1 MSIFE
6 IKLDD
11 HKAKRYIAQP
21 VWIRQADTPDK
32 LRVIL
37 GDGLTVDSTT
47 QFEFDATKFDKQ
59 LIQDKEQSHF
69 ELYKDSNGDT
79 VGFTYQLPV
88 ELYQAS
94 GSTKATFF
102 RIDGSSTSNFII
114 HVQRAD
120 GVGESNS
127 LISGTNEI
135 LTLMSSTYEALQ
147 EVVANA
153 NMDSEDMTTKMT
165 EFVNQAQENLDAAK
179 AAWNTFQNNSEIVA
193 SDQRD
198 GFDTDYA
205 KQKADFETR
214 FKSYLDKLQDDYD
227 SFKSTFDVSDLNEQI
242 NQVGTDISALDA
254 KADEISGKLHDIDLS
269 QMATNEANITKLQAD
284 VETNTGK
291 FASYTTTTDLNSKI
305 ATGVEQAKTYAE
317 QSINDII
324 GAAPETLD
332 TIAELADAVT
342 ENKDGVQAINDG
354 ITKKADKTD
363 ISALQNTVQTMI
375 TSISQAD
382 YDALVS
388 AGTVDPKILYVI
400 TDA

>member
-69 ELYKDSNGDT
+69 ELYKDSNGDS

-135 LTLMSSTYEALQ
+135 LTLMSSTYESLQ
-147 EVVANA
+147 EVLANA
-153 NMDSEDMTTKMT
+153 NIDSEDITAKIETLKADLQAT
-165 EFVNQAQENLDAAK
+165 EKLIAANDVIK
-179 AAWNTFQNNSEIVA
+179 KSEAEGIIKTIVTA
-193 SDQRD
+193 MDL
-198 GFDTDYA
+198 DTD
-205 KQKADFETR
+205 
-214 FKSYLDKLQDDYD
+214 
-227 SFKSTFDVSDLNEQI
+227 
-242 NQVGTDISALDA
+242 
-254 KADEISGKLHDIDLS
+254 
-269 QMATNEANITKLQAD
+269 
-284 VETNTGK
+284 
-291 FASYTTTTDLNSKI
+291 
-305 ATGVEQAKTYAE
+305 
-317 QSINDII
+317 
-324 GAAPETLD
+324 D
-332 TIAELADAVT
+332 TISDATVLAKIQTLGAV
-342 ENKDGVQAINDG
+342 
-354 ITKKADKTD
+354 
-363 ISALQNTVQTMI
+363 
-375 TSISQAD
+375 
-382 YDALVS
+382 
-388 AGTVDPKILYVI
+388 
-400 TDA
+400 